1 MQCLPL
7 LWDLTI
13 CVLCDPQIWWY
24 FINPP
29 NMPTEKKIRTK
40 IIIYIPTFV
49 HSGLPWVN
57 HSFIIE
63 RFPYIDIFV
72 FSTQS
77 LNVGAGKD
85 RSLSEGKTFLKTFWE
100 GRDFFE
106 NSLRGQKLKMDFILD
121 VQTILAAAFVV
132 IVVFLILIQVSFSPP
147 VIMFTISSSYPP

>member
-63 RFPYIDIFV
+63 HFPYKDIFV
-72 FSTQS
+72 FVTCYS
-77 LNVGAGKD
+77 LWLSAPEKTEAFLKGLKLFWKLSERAETFW
-85 RSLSEGKTFLKTFWE
+85 SLSERAET
-100 GRDFFE
+100 E
-106 NSLRGQKLKMDFILD
+106 NGFNPQRSNYTCCRLCGHSCLSYSHPGLLSLPSI
-121 VQTILAAAFVV
+121 INN
-132 IVVFLILIQVSFSPP
+132 
-147 VIMFTISSSYPP
+147 

>member
-1 MQCLPL
+1 MLA
-7 LWDLTI
+7 TI
-13 CVLCDPQIWWY
+13 LGYSNLCDPQIWWY

-72 FSTQS
+72 FFYT
-77 LNVGAGKD
+77 V
-85 RSLSEGKTFLKTFWE
+85 SECGRRKRQKPFWGE
-100 GRDFFE
+100 NFFE
-106 NSLRGQKLKMDFILD
+106 NFLRGQRLFWKLSERAETENGFHPWRSNYTCCRLCGHSC
-121 VQTILAAAFVV
+121 LSYSHPGLLF
-132 IVVFLILIQVSFSPP
+132 SFPL
-147 VIMFTISSSYPP
+147 